1 MKMRKTMSAPRR
13 ALGQVFPLHGIAALL
28 AIAVVS
34 SASTAAASIAPPDN
48 TAVTIDTTTA
58 WNGTT
63 SINSWGT
70 PDTATYGQTI
80 TPSARQIILNSF
92 TFNLEKTSGTAP
104 QYQAFVYQW
113 DSVNNRITGSALY
126 TSAILTAPTSGTFV
140 PVTFNTGG
148 TALTAHQ
155 QYVLFLTTSTVSG
168 QASSAYGWGS
178 VPDATYANGRFVFM
192 NNSSTFAL
200 LSTSAWTTSWGGD
213 LAFISTFA
221 PSGGPLSV
229 PSTTHLGNTVALG
242 AATVI
247 DNNANLS
254 DLSVGLT
261 TEAQVSNAASQTLP
275 LLTGSTTLAT
285 QNTLNSINNVIQSRI
300 ESNRGMSSG
309 DTFYGDRHVWMKPF
323 GSWADQKDRNGVA
336 GFNANTY
343 GLIAGIDGPIANAFQ
358 LGGALAY
365 AKIDIDG
372 NSSVAPQNADID
384 VYQFIGY
391 GTYNLNDRTNINFQG
406 NYGHNNIEG
415 RRQITFMATTASS
428 DYNSTNAHVGI
439 GIDRTYA
446 LNTKATLIPSLTADY
461 TNIKEYAYTET
472 GAGLLNLSVD
482 GRTAD
487 ALIFGVNTKLIYA
500 CNDQTSL
507 IGDVG
512 VGYDTINDR
521 SSVTSA
527 FAGAPTASFVTY
539 GIDPSPW
546 LAHGGIGAVYKV
558 KNGLDITGR
567 YDTEYRSDLFN
578 QTASLQLRWA
588 F

>member
-1 MKMRKTMSAPRR
+1 
-13 ALGQVFPLHGIAALL
+13 
-28 AIAVVS
+28 
-34 SASTAAASIAPPDN
+34 
-48 TAVTIDTTTA
+48 
-58 WNGTT
+58 
-63 SINSWGT
+63 
-70 PDTATYGQTI
+70 
-80 TPSARQIILNSF
+80 
-92 TFNLEKTSGTAP
+92 
-104 QYQAFVYQW
+104 
-113 DSVNNRITGSALY
+113 
-126 TSAILTAPTSGTFV
+126 
-140 PVTFNTGG
+140 
-148 TALTAHQ
+148 
-155 QYVLFLTTSTVSG
+155 
-168 QASSAYGWGS
+168 
-178 VPDATYANGRFVFM
+178 
-192 NNSSTFAL
+192 
-200 LSTSAWTTSWGGD
+200 
-213 LAFISTFA
+213 
-221 PSGGPLSV
+221 
-229 PSTTHLGNTVALG
+229 
-242 AATVI
+242 
-247 DNNANLS
+247 
-254 DLSVGLT
+254 
-261 TEAQVSNAASQTLP
+261 
-275 LLTGSTTLAT
+275 
-285 QNTLNSINNVIQSRI
+285 
-300 ESNRGMSSG
+300 
-309 DTFYGDRHVWMKPF
+309 
-323 GSWADQKDRNGVA
+323 
-336 GFNANTY
+336 
-343 GLIAGIDGPIANAFQ
+343 
-358 LGGALAY
+358 
-365 AKIDIDG
+365 
-372 NSSVAPQNADID
+372 
-384 VYQFIGY
+384 
-391 GTYNLNDRTNINFQG
+391 
-406 NYGHNNIEG
+406 
-415 RRQITFMATTASS
+415 MATTASS